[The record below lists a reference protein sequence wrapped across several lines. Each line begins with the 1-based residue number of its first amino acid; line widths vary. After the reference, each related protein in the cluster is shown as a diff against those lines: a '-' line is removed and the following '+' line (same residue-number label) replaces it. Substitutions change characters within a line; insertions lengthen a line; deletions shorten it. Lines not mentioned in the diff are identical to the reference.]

1 VKTLT
6 QVAEG
11 ALTPTPQPET
21 GISLAPKFKKEASF
35 LNRYFV
41 FKKIRSVDAETISNQ
56 LMNKMDFEDQES
68 VIGKRQLEVR
78 DLGETL
84 ILNIEKEKALAK
96 SILDKALKN
105 KFQPEFLNRVDDIII
120 FDSLE
125 KAEIGQILEI
135 ELKDLLARS
144 LENGYTFELDQLAK
158 DFIIEH
164 GYDEKYGARPIKRMV
179 QNHVEDLLAELWID
193 SKLKDNGH
201 VNITI
206 SEDGNGLKESSIEDR
221 SR

>member
-1 VKTLT
+1 
-6 QVAEG
+6 
-11 ALTPTPQPET
+11 
-21 GISLAPKFKKEASF
+21 
-35 LNRYFV
+35 
-41 FKKIRSVDAETISNQ
+41 
-56 LMNKMDFEDQES
+56 
-68 VIGKRQLEVR
+68 
-78 DLGETL
+78 
-84 ILNIEKEKALAK
+84 
-96 SILDKALKN
+96 
-105 KFQPEFLNRVDDIII
+105 
-120 FDSLE
+120 
-125 KAEIGQILEI
+125 
-135 ELKDLLARS
+135 LLARS

-193 SKLKDNGH
+193 AKLKDNGH